1 MEVFKNNLKNKN
13 WLLLLFASLLLLIW
27 TIIPSRAFA
36 IFRAGELSLHVDDN
50 SLEVGDTLSGWVEAK
65 VNAPPGE
72 PPRERNCTVEVYF
85 DIAAAGGN
93 PDIEFE
99 CNYDPST
106 GAENFVVCKKN
117 FYHVYLTPGWRFV
130 TTQLICDGRFI
141 CGKSRRISVTTSTR
155 PVFPTGLATPI
166 TSTTI
171 EEIIRRVTNIIY
183 WLFASVAIIFILIG
197 GMQIL
202 TSAGVPAQIA
212 KGRRTI
218 TYALLGLG
226 ILTLARGII
235 LLIYLVLPLR
245 NR

>member
-1 MEVFKNNLKNKN
+1 MQVCRNNSKNKN
-13 WLLLLFASLLLLIW
+13 YLLSFFTLLVFLIW
-27 TIIPSRAFA
+27 IIIPSKTFA
-36 IFRAGELSLHVDDN
+36 LIGELSLHVDDT

-65 VNAPPGE
+65 VNAPPGGGS
-72 PPRERNCTVEVYF
+72 RDCDVHVDF
-85 DIAAAGGN
+85 DIFDGVG

-117 FYHVYLTPGWRFV
+117 FYHVYLTQGSKLV
-130 TTQLICDGRFI
+130 MADLS
-141 CGKSRRISVTTSTR
+141 CGTGIVSSKHVEVSVTTSTR

-166 TSTTI
+166 VSTTI
-171 EEIIRRVTNIIY
+171 EEIIRRVTDIIY

-245 NR
+245 NH